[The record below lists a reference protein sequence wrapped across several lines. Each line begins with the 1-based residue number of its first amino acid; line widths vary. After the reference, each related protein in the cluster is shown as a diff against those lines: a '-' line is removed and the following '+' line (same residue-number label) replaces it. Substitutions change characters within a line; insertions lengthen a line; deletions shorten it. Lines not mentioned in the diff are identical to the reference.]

1 MEIYISNLK
10 KSYGQNVIF
19 NGISLSISDN
29 GVTCLF
35 GSSGSGKTTL
45 INIIGQIEEYD
56 SGKIVYDNKEITN
69 KDRKA
74 FLREKVG
81 FIFQNFGLLENE
93 TVYENMM
100 MVYKI
105 KKLKNPRRVIN
116 EMLKRFNLED
126 MIDRPVYELSGGEQ
140 QRVAIAK
147 VFLKDPDLVLA
158 DEPTAS
164 LDDDNKD
171 IVLAMID
178 ELRRSG
184 KTIIIVSH
192 DKKIRDFCD
201 VAIDIEDLKW
211 KLSYL
216 Y

>member
-35 GSSGSGKTTL
+35 GSSGSVKTTL

-201 VAIDIEDLKW
+201 VAIDIEDLK
-211 KLSYL
+211 
-216 Y
+216 

>member
-1 MEIYISNLK
+1 
-10 KSYGQNVIF
+10 
-19 NGISLSISDN
+19 
-29 GVTCLF
+29 
-35 GSSGSGKTTL
+35 
-45 INIIGQIEEYD
+45 
-56 SGKIVYDNKEITN
+56 
-69 KDRKA
+69 
-74 FLREKVG
+74 
-81 FIFQNFGLLENE
+81 
-93 TVYENMM
+93 MM

-201 VAIDIEDLKW
+201 VAIDIEDLK
-211 KLSYL
+211 
-216 Y
+216 

>member
-192 DKKIRDFCD
+192 DKKIRDFCY
-201 VAIDIEDLKW
+201 VAIDIEDLK
-211 KLSYL
+211 
-216 Y
+216 

>member
-1 MEIYISNLK
+1 MSKRLNMEIYISNLK

-29 GVTCLF
+29 SVTCLF
-35 GSSGSGKTTL
+35 GSSGCGKTTL

-201 VAIDIEDLKW
+201 VAIDIEDLK
-211 KLSYL
+211 
-216 Y
+216 

>member
-35 GSSGSGKTTL
+35 GSSGCGKTTL

-201 VAIDIEDLKW
+201 VAIDIEDLK
-211 KLSYL
+211 
-216 Y
+216 

>member
-201 VAIDIEDLKW
+201 VAIDIEDLK
-211 KLSYL
+211 
-216 Y
+216 

>member
-35 GSSGSGKTTL
+35 GISGCGKTTL

-201 VAIDIEDLKW
+201 VAIDIEDLK
-211 KLSYL
+211 
-216 Y
+216 